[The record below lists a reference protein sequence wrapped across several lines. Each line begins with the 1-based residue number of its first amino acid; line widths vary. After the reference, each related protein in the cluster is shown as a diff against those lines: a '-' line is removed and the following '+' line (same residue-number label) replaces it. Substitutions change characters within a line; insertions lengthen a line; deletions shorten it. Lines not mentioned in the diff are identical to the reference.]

1 MMKRINFLLF
11 LALTTGCVAVTPSCT
26 FTGGEIAVDEQNLE
40 QTSAHSHFSM
50 TTELPKGRDR
60 VSAAIR
66 EELKKVIDDRLSRI
80 TSYEGER
87 FFEPFDGDGS
97 DTAAYLEYYFNQAA
111 QVIAR
116 FSDEDAAER
125 ASYIEADEDL
135 TEERKAEILAE
146 APTWEYEFN
155 LKKLDETADYAVF
168 QSLDYIYMGG
178 AHGGM
183 LGDGCLTFSKK
194 DGHLLQEVLNPD
206 CEEAIQPLI
215 AKGLAEY
222 FSDGGDVVTPENY
235 RDFLLIDDDVVPL
248 PAWQPYP
255 AKDGLVFTYQ
265 QYEIAPYAAGMPSFT
280 VPKAD
285 IAPFLSADA
294 RKVFGW

>member
-1 MMKRINFLLF
+1 MKRLILLF
-11 LALTTGCVAVTPSCT
+11 ALVPMLGALAMMAGCDRGGDLNCETTT
-26 FTGGEIAVDEQNLE
+26 FE
-40 QTSAHSHFSM
+40 QTSDHSHFSLNA
-50 TTELPKGRDR
+50 ELPWGTDK
-60 VSAAIR
+60 VSTAIR
-66 EELKKVIDDRLSRI
+66 EELKRVIDDRLSRI

-87 FFEPFDGDGS
+87 FFEPFDGDSGDTGS
-97 DTAAYLEYYFNQAA
+97 YLEYYFNRAA
-111 QVIAR
+111 DVIERLSA
-116 FSDEDAAER
+116 EDAAER

-155 LKKLDETADYAVF
+155 LKKIEETADYVVF
-168 QSLDYIYMGG
+168 QSLDYTYMGG

-194 DGHLLQEVLNPD
+194 DGHLLQEVLDPD

-215 AKGLAEY
+215 GKGLAEY
-222 FSDGGDVVTPENY
+222 FSDGGDVVTPDNY
-235 RDFLLIDDDVVPL
+235 REFLLIDDDVVPL

-255 AKDGLVFTYQ
+255 SKDGLVFTYQ

-294 RKVFGW
+294 RKVLGW